1 MRFGFSSLK
10 WVQGSVGQI
19 LSLRTSLVSLFG
31 VVVVVVVIV
40 VVVVVVVVDVV
51 EVRFSASLL
60 LSAFTST
67 GEGGF

>member
-1 MRFGFSSLK
+1 M
-10 WVQGSVGQI
+10 
-19 LSLRTSLVSLFG
+19 SLFG